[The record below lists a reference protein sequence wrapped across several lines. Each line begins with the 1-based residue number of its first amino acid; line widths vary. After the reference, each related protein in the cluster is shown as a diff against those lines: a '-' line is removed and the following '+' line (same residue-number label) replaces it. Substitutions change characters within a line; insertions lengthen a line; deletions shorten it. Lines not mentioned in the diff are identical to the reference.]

1 MNDWEVASRVAK
13 KTVLRSLIGLTT
25 VATAGSAVVFLGAAY
40 FARQVVVPKTSRG
53 EDLPIRRVFRDADGS
68 LRIDLPA
75 SPQTRAP
82 GRYSLWF
89 ANGSGHACIGR
100 ITGMN
105 AEAGTVTRSVER
117 VDYGDLAT
125 AKAGIWS
132 GYVFSKPDQLNLPYS
147 EVQIPTEHG
156 TAPAWKFVPAD
167 ASVASNVWAIH
178 IHGMGGT
185 RAGALRGVPVADR
198 LGYTSL
204 VVSFRNDREAPASA
218 YARYTLGQTE
228 WLDVEAAMK
237 FAVGEGAQEIFLF
250 GWSLGG
256 SIALRLADLSAY
268 SGYISGLVLD
278 APVFDW
284 TRTLTSNARASRLPG
299 PMAALGLSLMQSW
312 AFRWVTGLEAPLDF
326 QSLDWV
332 ARASE
337 LKKPILVLHGKGDRS
352 TPFDSS
358 ELTAN
363 LRPDLIHLVPF
374 EVEGHSLEW
383 NVDAP
388 KWEGA
393 VAEWILRLGEA
404 TRDFDEIGELADVAA
419 E

>member
-1 MNDWEVASRVAK
+1 MAK
-13 KTVLRSLIGLTT
+13 KTALRSLIGLATA
-25 VATAGSAVVFLGAAY
+25 ATAGSAVVFLGAAY
-40 FARQVVVPKTSRG
+40 FARQVVVPKTTRS
-53 EDLPIRRVFRDADGS
+53 EDLPIRRVFRDAEGS
-68 LRIDLPA
+68 LQIELPA

-89 ANGSGHACIGR
+89 ANGSGHACLGR
-100 ITGMN
+100 VTKTDT
-105 AEAGTVTRSVER
+105 ETGTVTRVVER
-117 VDYGDLAT
+117 VDSGDLPSAR
-125 AKAGIWS
+125 AGIWS
-132 GYVFSKPDQLNLPYS
+132 GYVFSKPDQLDLPYS
-147 EVQIPTEHG
+147 VVQIPTEHG
-156 TAPAWKFVPAD
+156 TAPAWKFVPD
-167 ASVASNVWAIH
+167 TASLVSNVWAIH

-185 RAGALRGVPVADR
+185 RAGALRGVPVANR

-218 YARYTLGQTE
+218 DARYTLGQTE
-228 WLDVEAAMK
+228 WLDVEAALK

-268 SGYISGLVLD
+268 SGHISGLVLD

-299 PMAALGLSLMQSW
+299 PVAALGLSLMRSR

-383 NVDAP
+383 NVDTH

-393 VAEWILRLGEA
+393 VAEWILRLREA
-404 TRDFDEIGELADVAA
+404 ARNLDEIGELADVAA